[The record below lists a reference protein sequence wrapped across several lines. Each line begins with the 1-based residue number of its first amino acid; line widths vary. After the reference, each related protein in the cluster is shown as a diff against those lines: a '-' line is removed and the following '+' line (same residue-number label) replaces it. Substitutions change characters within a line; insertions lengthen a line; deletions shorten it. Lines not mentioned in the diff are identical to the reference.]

1 MYEIGGEMNKKDL
14 LKKLLFTCAYFLLIF
29 VFYKMEIGCIF
40 LRFLHIPCPGCGMTR
55 AWLSALSLDFASAF
69 RHHFMF
75 WSAPL
80 LYLWFLFDGKLFKNR
95 KINKA
100 AFILI
105 ALGFAANWFYQI
117 YFYLSY

>member
-1 MYEIGGEMNKKDL
+1 MNKKDL

-29 VFYKMEIGCIF
+29 VFNKMEIGCIF

-69 RHHFMF
+69 MHHFMF

-100 AFILI
+100 VFVLI